1 MSQSAACGV
10 CGTCVPTDGRFMTCA
25 DCHKSLH
32 LGQCAGIA
40 DATFTTMGAT
50 KREKWR
56 CKQCRGRDGR
66 TSAGEVEAASQD
78 DHIAFSA
85 QLASVNQ
92 KLDVLL
98 NLKGSVDTLLTLP
111 AKVDAL
117 LALKPTVEWL
127 QTTVKEVE
135 ESVTFI
141 NAQYDSMVVEAA
153 AQKQLTQDLRAEV
166 GALQATVT
174 EQAKTI
180 RQLQAEMNDA
190 DQQCRLT
197 NLEIQGLPS
206 TPKENLS
213 EVLCDLASK
222 IGIPHFKPSDVVS
235 ARRLPSKKAEKPD
248 NAPLILVSFASVAL
262 KEQWMGCRGR
272 LRSLHRVGTLPN
284 VFLNENL
291 TRANRELF
299 WMARNRGK
307 EKEYK
312 FIWTKNAQIYAKKN
326 ADTAPLRINSV
337 GDIAKIV

>member
-1 MSQSAACGV
+1 MSQSTACGV

-78 DHIAFSA
+78 DHIYLFIYFGILPAP
-85 QLASVNQ
+85 
-92 KLDVLL
+92 LDVLL
-98 NLKGSVDTLLTLP
+98 SLRGSVDTLLTLP

-153 AQKQLTQDLRAEV
+153 AQKQFTQDLRVEV
-166 GALQATVT
+166 GALQATVA
-174 EQAKTI
+174 EQATTI

-190 DQQCRLT
+190 DQQRRLT
-197 NLEIQGLPS
+197 NLEIKVLPS
-206 TPKENLS
+206 TTKENLG
-213 EVLCDLASK
+213 ETLCDLASN
-222 IGIPHFKPSDVVS
+222 IGISHFKPSDVVS
-235 ARRLPSKKAEKPD
+235 APHLPSKKAGKPD
-248 NAPLILVSFASVAL
+248 NAPLILMSFASVAL

-272 LRSLHRVGTLPN
+272 LRILHRAGTLPN

-326 ADTAPLRINSV
+326 ADSAPLRINSA